1 MRLLRSLSS
10 PPALAVHDRRSES
23 YHLKETVE
31 KKSSASQE
39 IELTT
44 TSYIVLGLI
53 SIAGEATPYDLK
65 QMVGA
70 TVGNFWSLPHSQV
83 YAEPERLARA
93 LYLSEQRES
102 TGRRRRRYSLTDRGA
117 AAFEQWLGVF
127 TAEPYALRD
136 LGLLKLFFGSDVRQL
151 AEAQVELHRGLLS
164 EYEAMDELVSDG
176 VPQGPRLALE
186 LGIRHERETVRFWE
200 EQLAGDRPG

>member
-1 MRLLRSLSS
+1 L
-10 PPALAVHDRRSES
+10 P
-23 YHLKETVE
+23 
-31 KKSSASQE
+31 KSSAPQE

-44 TSYIVLGLI
+44 TSFIVLGLLAM
-53 SIAGEATPYDLK
+53 AGEATPYDLK

-93 LYLSEQRES
+93 GYLSERRES
-102 TGRRRRRYSLTDRGA
+102 AGRRRRRYSLTDSGRT
-117 AAFEQWLGVF
+117 AFEQWLNVF

-136 LGLLKLFFGSDVRQL
+136 LGLLKLFFGGDVRQL
-151 AEAQVELHRGLLS
+151 AGAQVELHRSQLA
-164 EYEAMDELVSDG
+164 EYEAIGQQVTGDA
-176 VPQGPRLALE
+176 PQGPRLALE

-200 EQLAGDRPG
+200 EQLAASDA

>member
-1 MRLLRSLSS
+1 VPTEPS
-10 PPALAVHDRRSES
+10 PR
-23 YHLKETVE
+23 
-31 KKSSASQE
+31 QE

-44 TSYIVLGLI
+44 TSFIVLGLLAM
-53 SIAGEATPYDLK
+53 AGEATPYDLK

-93 LYLSEQRES
+93 DYLSEQRES
-102 TGRRRRRYSLTDRGA
+102 GGRRRRRYSLTDSGR
-117 AAFEQWLGVF
+117 AAFEQWLNVF

-136 LGLLKLFFGSDVRQL
+136 LGLLKLFFGSDVDQL
-151 AEAQVELHRGLLS
+151 AKAQVELHLAQLA
-164 EYEAMDELVSDG
+164 EYEAISQRATGD

-200 EQLAGDRPG
+200 EQLAAFSD

>member
-1 MRLLRSLSS
+1 MAR
-10 PPALAVHDRRSES
+10 
-23 YHLKETVE
+23 
-31 KKSSASQE
+31 KSSSDKE

-53 SIAGEATPYDLK
+53 SIADEATPYDLK
-65 QMVGA
+65 QMVGR

-93 LYLSEQRES
+93 GYLSEQRERA
-102 TGRRRRRYSLTDRGA
+102 GRRRRVYSLTDRGR
-117 AAFEQWLGVF
+117 AAFEQWLNVF

-136 LGLLKLFFGSDVRQL
+136 LGLLKLFFGGDIQEL
-151 AEAQVELHRGLLS
+151 AKAQVEFHRAQLA
-164 EYEAMDELVSDG
+164 EYEAMGELAAAGDA
-176 VPQGPRLALE
+176 PPGPRLALE

-200 EQLAGDRPG
+200 ERLDADPS